1 MTTAEHKQLIFDTCL
16 SECVEDTLQIAYVL
30 ATAGVESDYGQNMV
44 EKYNGVPD
52 AYFEGKYGYQTRKG
66 KELGNKHPG
75 DGAKFRGRGYV
86 QITGRYN
93 YQRFS
98 DLLEIDLVSR
108 PELATDPDVA
118 AEILVI
124 GMRDGLFTGKKLSD
138 YLVTMEKLDLEG
150 ARKIVNPGE
159 GTRRI
164 DELEAEFNKAIT
176 YINDQT

>member
-16 SECVEDTLQIAYVL
+16 AEDVEDTLQIAYVM
-30 ATAGVESDYGQNMV
+30 ATAGVESDYGKNMV
-44 EKYNGVPD
+44 EKYNGTPE
-52 AYFEGKYGYQTRKG
+52 AYFEGKYAYQTRKG

-98 DLLEIDLVSR
+98 DLLDIDLVSR

-159 GTRRI
+159 KNRRL
-164 DELEAEFNKAIT
+164 DEFEIEFNKAIA
-176 YINDQT
+176 YINNQT